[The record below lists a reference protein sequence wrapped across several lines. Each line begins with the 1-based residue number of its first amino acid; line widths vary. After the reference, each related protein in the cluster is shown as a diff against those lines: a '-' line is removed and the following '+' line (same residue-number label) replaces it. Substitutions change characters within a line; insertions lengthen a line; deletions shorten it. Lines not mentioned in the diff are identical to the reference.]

1 MRRFRRAVFVIPIV
15 VAVAIS
21 VGSASAALDAS
32 AAALAPPVASDDILT
47 TPQNTPGV
55 VFPSFSDPDGDEVTI
70 TSATPTAEHG
80 TVVCDE
86 LSCTYT
92 PELDYLGLDSFDY
105 TVSDGTSTATGTITV
120 EVVEPTANLSLA
132 KTDSVDP
139 VAVGSMFTY
148 TVTVDNNGLADA
160 QDVVVTD
167 TLPSGLVFE
176 SATLNAGECT
186 ESAGVVSCELG
197 TLVVGAGASI
207 DIVVSA
213 PTTGTFT
220 NTASVTSS
228 TPDPI
233 GEDNSAV
240 EPTSVLACP
249 ALGPAIDD
257 AGLVTGEAW
266 VICSS
271 PTAHAAVGSMTP
283 VLPPSGPNQA
293 LMTSGDVSIAN
304 PPNDDTG
311 AGRDNGTEA
320 RGAFDVS
327 ILRLDLSIP
336 PAANCLSF
344 DLAFQ
349 TEEYPE
355 YVNQGFNDGFLA
367 ELDVSDWSVAGE
379 VITAPHNFAFDAA
392 GNIVSVNSSFFDPG
406 QVVEATGT
414 QYDGSTPL
422 LRVQTPV
429 TPGNHSL
436 YLSIF
441 DAGDHILDSGAF
453 IDGLR
458 ATQVAEGSCTA
469 GAGERGELVVVK
481 HVVNDDGGTAQ
492 PGDFS
497 LHVETGGVDVSGSPQ
512 AGSETGTTYS
522 LAPGTYAVSEDA
534 FIGYDAAF
542 SGDCDAGGQVTVVAG
557 QTKTCTVANDDVA
570 GGANLSLAKDD
581 SPDPVSVGEEL
592 TYTLTVHN
600 AGPAAAD
607 SVSVSDTLPA
617 GVTFGT
623 ATASQGTC
631 TELLGAVTCDLGSIA
646 SGGDATV
653 TITVTPT
660 AAGTLQNTASVS
672 STTPDPIGED
682 NFSFANTEVQAPP
695 TGTLTVVKQV
705 TNDNGGSAVA
715 SDFTLHVTGN
725 SPIPASFAGSAGTAV
740 TLGSGAY
747 TVSEDATAGYTATYS
762 ADCTGT
768 IAPGD
773 SKTCTVTNDDNAPT
787 TATLTVVK
795 QVINDNGGSAV
806 PSDFTLHVTGNSP
819 SPASFAGSAGTAV
832 TLGSGAYTVS
842 EDATAGYTATYSAD
856 CTGTIAPGDSK
867 TCTVTND
874 DNAPTT
880 ATLTVVKQVIND
892 NGGSAVPSDF
902 TLHVTGNSP
911 SPASFAG
918 SAGTAVTLG
927 SGAYTVSEDATAGY
941 TATYS
946 ADCTGT
952 IAPGDSKTCTV
963 TNDDTPSAPTADL
976 EIEKAVS
983 DPTPA
988 LGQDFTYRITVTNA
1002 GTETAKDV
1010 VVSDDLASSLRLR
1023 RARRCTSAPV
1033 SGVGTH
1039 VECALGD
1046 LAAGSSRTIR
1056 LRVEARFFC
1065 DFVGT
1070 PRDDPDWAIGSS
1082 DGDDVICGGGGD
1094 DTFSGGGGADSLYG
1108 LADPQTLADLPAD
1121 IANTA
1126 EVTSTT
1132 PDLEPADNSASTSV
1146 TVTAGTDG
1154 RDRIFGKRGDD
1165 TLDGG
1170 VGRDDLRGGPGE
1182 DSLAGGAGADHLA
1195 GNGGDDTLDGGPGRD
1210 DMSGGSGDDT
1220 MDGGPGNDVMNGNSG
1235 DDTMDGG
1242 PGNDLMSGGSGE
1254 DTLLGSDGQDIL
1266 RGSSGND
1273 TLDGGN
1279 GSDVLRGGSLVGGS
1293 LGAFVQ
1299 WLSCGAGIDRYS
1311 LGPPGEAYDGCE
1323 VVIPD

>member
-1 MRRFRRAVFVIPIV
+1 MHRFRRVLCAVPIA

-21 VGSASAALDAS
+21 AGPAAAAVAVS

-47 TPQNTPGV
+47 TPQNTPGI
-55 VFPSFSDPDGDEVTI
+55 VFPSLSDPDGDEVTI

-80 TVVCDE
+80 TVFCDE
-86 LSCTYT
+86 FSCTYT
-92 PELDYLGLDSFDY
+92 PDLDYLGPDSFDY

-139 VAVGSMFTY
+139 VALGNPFTY
-148 TVTVDNNGLADA
+148 SVTVDNNGPADA
-160 QDVVVTD
+160 QEVVVTD
-167 TLPSGLVFE
+167 TLPAGLVFE
-176 SATLNAGECT
+176 SATSNAGECT
-186 ESAGVVSCELG
+186 ESAGVVTCELG
-197 TLVVGAGASI
+197 TLVVGGDAAI
-207 DIVVSA
+207 EIVVGTPS
-213 PTTGTFT
+213 TGTFT
-220 NTASVTSS
+220 NTASVTSA

-233 GEDNSAV
+233 GEDNSATETTTV
-240 EPTSVLACP
+240 DTCP

-257 AGLVTGEAW
+257 DGLVTGEEW
-266 VICSS
+266 IICSS
-271 PTAHAAVGSMTP
+271 PTANGTVGATTP

-304 PPNDDTG
+304 PPNDSPD
-311 AGRDNGTEA
+311 AGRSNGTEA

-336 PAANCLSF
+336 AGANCLSF

-367 ELDVSDWSVAGE
+367 ELDVSDWSVAGS

-406 QVVEATGT
+406 QVVTDTGT

-441 DAGDHILDSGAF
+441 DAGDSILDSGAF
-453 IDGLR
+453 VDGLR

-492 PGDFS
+492 ASDFS
-497 LHVETGGVDVSGSPQ
+497 LHVQSGAVDVSGSPQ

-522 LAPGTYAVSEDA
+522 LAPGSYDVSEDA
-534 FIGYDAAF
+534 FAGYDAAF
-542 SGDCDAGGQVTVVAG
+542 GGGCNASGQVTVVAG
-557 QTKTCTVANDDVA
+557 QTVTCTVTNDDVA
-570 GGANLSLAKDD
+570 SGANLSLAKDD
-581 SPDPVSVGEEL
+581 SPDPVTVGEEL
-592 TYTLTVHN
+592 TYTLTIHN

-607 SVSVSDTLPA
+607 DVSVSDTLPA

-623 ATASQGTC
+623 ANASQGTC
-631 TELLGAVTCDLGSIA
+631 TELLGALACDLGSLA

-682 NFSFANTEVQAPP
+682 NFSFANTEVLAPT

-705 TNDNGGSAVA
+705 TNDNGS
-715 SDFTLHVTGN
+715 T
-725 SPIPASFAGSAGTAV
+725 
-740 TLGSGAY
+740 
-747 TVSEDATAGYTATYS
+747 
-762 ADCTGT
+762 
-768 IAPGD
+768 
-773 SKTCTVTNDDNAPT
+773 
-787 TATLTVVK
+787 
-795 QVINDNGGSAV
+795 AV

-842 EDATAGYTATYSAD
+842 EDAAPGYTATYSAE
-856 CTGTIAPGDSK
+856 CTGTIAPGESK

-874 DNAPTT
+874 DDAPTT
-880 ATLTVVKQVIND
+880 GTLTVVKQVTND
-892 NGGSAVPSDF
+892 NGSTAVPSDF

-927 SGAYTVSEDATAGY
+927 SGAYTVSEDAAPGY

-946 ADCTGT
+946 AECTGT
-952 IAPGDSKTCTV
+952 IAPGESKTCTVTNDDDAPTTGTLTVVKQVTNDNGCTAVPSDFTLHVTGNSPSPASFAGSAGTAVTLGSGAYTVSEDAAPGYTATYSAECTGTIAPGESKTCTV
-963 TNDDTPSAPTADL
+963 TNDDTPSSATADL

-988 LGQDFTYRITVTNA
+988 LGQDFTYKITVTNA
-1002 GTETAKDV
+1002 GPETAKDV
-1010 VVSDDLASSLRLR
+1010 VVSDDLASSLNLR
-1023 RARRCTSAPV
+1023 RARGCTSTPV
-1033 SGVGTH
+1033 SGGGTH

-1070 PRDDPDWAIGSS
+1070 PRRRPRLGHRE
-1082 DGDDVICGGGGD
+1082 
-1094 DTFSGGGGADSLYG
+1094 L
-1108 LADPQTLADLPAD
+1108 
-1121 IANTA
+1121 
-1126 EVTSTT
+1126 
-1132 PDLEPADNSASTSV
+1132 
-1146 TVTAGTDG
+1146 G
-1154 RDRIFGKRGDD
+1154 RRR
-1165 TLDGG
+1165 
-1170 VGRDDLRGGPGE
+1170 RDLRGRRRRHLQRRRRRRQPLRPRGPADARGPSGGYRE
-1182 DSLAGGAGADHLA
+1182 HRRGDVHDSRPGAGGQQRLHVR
-1195 GNGGDDTLDGGPGRD
+1195 DGH
-1210 DMSGGSGDDT
+1210 
-1220 MDGGPGNDVMNGNSG
+1220 
-1235 DDTMDGG
+1235 
-1242 PGNDLMSGGSGE
+1242 
-1254 DTLLGSDGQDIL
+1254 
-1266 RGSSGND
+1266 SGNRRPRQD
-1273 TLDGGN
+1273 
-1279 GSDVLRGGSLVGGS
+1279 LRQQG
-1293 LGAFVQ
+1293 
-1299 WLSCGAGIDRYS
+1299 
-1311 LGPPGEAYDGCE
+1311 
-1323 VVIPD
+1323 